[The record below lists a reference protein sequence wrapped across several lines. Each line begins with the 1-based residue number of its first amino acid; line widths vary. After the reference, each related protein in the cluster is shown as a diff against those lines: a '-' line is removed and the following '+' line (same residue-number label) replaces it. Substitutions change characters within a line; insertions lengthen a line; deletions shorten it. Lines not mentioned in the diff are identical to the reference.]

1 MSLFDQFAVI
11 AENYMTGLD
20 NRPVYPSEENIRQ
33 LNQLIEPLQDE
44 PVPAEEVLNILN
56 DKGPPATVTSTGGRY
71 YGFVCGSALP
81 AAMVAKLLAN
91 VWDQNAGMYV
101 MSPIAALLEEISS
114 TWMIDLL
121 GLSKQTS
128 VGFVTGATMGNFT
141 ALAAARHAL
150 LKNEGWDVE

>member
-1 MSLFDQFAVI
+1 MNLFDQFADI
-11 AENYMTGLD
+11 AGNYMAGLN
-20 NRPVYPSEENIRQ
+20 NRRVAPSEENIRE
-33 LNQLIEPLQDE
+33 LNQLIQPPQDE

-56 DKGPPATVTSTGGRY
+56 DKGSPATVTSTGGRY
-71 YGFVCGSALP
+71 YGFVCGSSLP
-81 AAMVAKLLAN
+81 AAMAAKLLAS

-114 TWMIDLL
+114 SWMIDLL

-141 ALAAARHAL
+141 ALA
-150 LKNEGWDVE
+150 